1 MNLLSR
7 KICLVLCVFFT
18 GAANANL
25 IVNGGFEETEVKYK
39 TWKWFSSSD
48 VLGWEGSN
56 IEIWDHLGN
65 FKPYEG
71 EQHAELNAHPSDGG
85 AFSIFQAFST
95 DIGSVYDL
103 SFAYSAR
110 QSINEQFRVELISD
124 SSSFFSDVINHTA
137 VKQWALYEEK
147 FTAVSSQ
154 TILMFTSVKPYSGT
168 LGNFLDDI
176 IVTSRR
182 TLGTSTQIS
191 EPHGIL
197 LFSLMF
203 LSLVRFTKSHKVSI

>member
-1 MNLLSR
+1 MNFLTG

-18 GAANANL
+18 GVVNANL

-71 EQHAELNAHPSDGG
+71 EQHAELNAHPSNGE

-110 QSINEQFRVELISD
+110 QSTNEQFRVELISD
-124 SSSFFSDVINHTA
+124 SSSFFSELVNHSA
-137 VKQWALYEEK
+137 VREWALYEEE

-154 TILMFTSVKPYSGT
+154 TILMFNSVKPYSGT

-176 IVTSRR
+176 IVTAKRIPA
-182 TLGTSTQIS
+182 TSTQVS
-191 EPHGIL
+191 EPNGIL
-197 LFSLMF
+197 LFSLM
-203 LSLVRFTKSHKVSI
+203 LVSMIRFVRVNRK

>member
-1 MNLLSR
+1 MKLLNS
-7 KICLVLCVFFT
+7 KICSVLFFFFT
-18 GAANANL
+18 TTVNANL
-25 IVNGGFEETEVKYK
+25 IVNGGFEETDVKYK

-48 VLGWEGSN
+48 VAGWEGSN

-95 DIGSVYDL
+95 DIGGVYDL

-110 QSINEQFRVELISD
+110 QSTNEQFRVELISN
-124 SSSFFSDVINHTA
+124 SSSFFSELVSHTA
-137 VKQWALYEEK
+137 VRQWTLYEEE
-147 FTAVSSQ
+147 FTAISSQ

-176 IVTSRR
+176 IVTPSRR
-182 TLGTSTQIS
+182 LATSTQVS

-197 LFSLMF
+197 LFSLML
-203 LSLVRFTKSHKVSI
+203 LSFVRSTRSRKVNL

>member
-7 KICLVLCVFFT
+7 KICIVLCFFFT
-18 GAANANL
+18 SAVNANL
-25 IVNGGFEETEVKYK
+25 IVNGGFEETDVKYK

-110 QSINEQFRVELISD
+110 QSISEQFRVELISD

-137 VKQWALYEEK
+137 VRQWALYEEE

-176 IVTSRR
+176 IVTSSR
-182 TLGTSTQIS
+182 TLGTSTQVS

-197 LFSLMF
+197 LFSLML
-203 LSLVRFTKSHKVSI
+203 LSLVRFTKSRKVSV